1 MTRSANSSRPAEALP
16 YRIELWHPESHEII
30 ERVLARAVTAQL
42 ARAIFQAARDEHPQR
57 RITLRKGNRILSDTS
72 GNDHAV

>member
-1 MTRSANSSRPAEALP
+1 MTRIANSSRSTEALP
-16 YRIELWHPESHEII
+16 YRIELWHAESHETI

-57 RITLRKGNRILSDTS
+57 RITLRKGNRILSDTTE
-72 GNDHAV
+72 

>member
-1 MTRSANSSRPAEALP
+1 MTRSANSSRSAETLP
-16 YRIELWHPESHEII
+16 YRIELWHVESHEVI

-57 RITLRKGNRILSDTS
+57 RITLRKGNHILSDTS
-72 GNDHAV
+72 D